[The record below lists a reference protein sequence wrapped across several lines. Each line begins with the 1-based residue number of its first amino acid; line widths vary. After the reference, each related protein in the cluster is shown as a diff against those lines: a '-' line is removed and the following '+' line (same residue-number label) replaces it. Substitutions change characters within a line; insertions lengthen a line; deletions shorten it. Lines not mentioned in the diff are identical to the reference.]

1 MGTIKTIGAPMK
13 KVLTAL
19 LLGAWI
25 ALGAWGLALFLSG
38 EEFGTLDK
46 LILLA
51 WVAHMVTL
59 GARRSRPAPQPQS
72 RPTRTAGE
80 SRRISP
86 SRAFGLILVAGFTL
100 VLLSCV
106 LIALGTLV

>member
-1 MGTIKTIGAPMK
+1 MGTIKAIGAPMK
-13 KVLTAL
+13 KMLTAL

-46 LILLA
+46 LIVLA

-59 GARRSRPAPQPQS
+59 GARRSRPAPQQQS
-72 RPTRTAGE
+72 RPTPTARE
-80 SRRISP
+80 SRRVSP
-86 SRAFGLILVAGFTL
+86 SRAFGPILVTGFAL
-100 VLLSCV
+100 VVLSCI
-106 LIALGTLV
+106 LMALGTLV